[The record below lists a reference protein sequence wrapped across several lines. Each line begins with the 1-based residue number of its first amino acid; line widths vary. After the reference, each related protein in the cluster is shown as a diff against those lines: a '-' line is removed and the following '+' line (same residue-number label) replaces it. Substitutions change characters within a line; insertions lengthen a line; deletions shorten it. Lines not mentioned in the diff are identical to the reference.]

1 MIGQHSMTEFSDET
15 LMAFADGELDAE
27 TERRLEEA
35 LAADE
40 ALAER
45 LAIFLDSRA
54 LVASAMKP
62 VADEPVPAAL
72 TASLQASI
80 AAAKANANATETG
93 TGNQSETVV
102 PFTPRAPRRAVI
114 GSGWRTALAA
124 SVVGLAIGLG
134 GFLLGQSTSVGP
146 DRQTAALH
154 AALSTVPSGADTALM
169 GEGGT
174 LQMIASFRDGEGH
187 LCREYELTAARSVTT
202 GIACHGPAGWQTRL
216 ALSNPVAE
224 GYVPASAPETIDE
237 FLAGIGAGVPL
248 SAEEETADM
257 AAIGKK

>member
-62 VADEPVPAAL
+62 LADEPVPAAL

-80 AAAKANANATETG
+80 AAAKANATPTLPG
-93 TGNQSETVV
+93 SQSETVV
-102 PFTPRAPRRAVI
+102 PFTPRAPPRAVI

-124 SVVGLAIGLG
+124 SVVGVGVGLG
-134 GFLLGQSTSVGP
+134 GFLLGQSTSGGP
-146 DRQTAALH
+146 DRQTVALH

-187 LCREYELTAARSVTT
+187 LCREYELTAARSVTV
-202 GIACHGPAGWQTRL
+202 GVACHGPAGWQTRL

-237 FLAGIGAGVPL
+237 FLAGIGAGAPL